1 MTQNLYPQKVIS
13 VDLEKCISCKAC
25 ELACSTAHS
34 MSKDLVEASF
44 EIIKPKA
51 RIFVEHHLRPFVVWC
66 RHCED
71 PLCME
76 ACPYDA
82 MTKNKY
88 GIVVVLEDKCIACGF
103 CATACPFGAIMI
115 DEERKIAVKCDLC
128 TERLKKE
135 EVPACVEACPTEAI
149 QYIERND
156 ISKNLREKTFERRLS
171 TRLLK

>member
-1 MTQNLYPQKVIS
+1 MTQPLYPQKIIF
-13 VDLEKCISCKAC
+13 VDLKRCVGCKSC
-25 ELACSTAHS
+25 ELACSVAHS
-34 MSKDLVEASF
+34 LSKDLFEASF
-44 EIIKPKA
+44 EVLKPKT
-51 RIFVEHHLRPFVVWC
+51 RIFVEHYLGPLVVWC

-71 PLCME
+71 PLCMS

-82 MTKNKY
+82 MTKNEY

-103 CATACPFGAIMI
+103 CATACPFGAIVI

-135 EVPACVEACPTEAI
+135 EMPACVEACPTKAV
-149 QYIERND
+149 QYIKRND
-156 ISKNLREKTFERRLS
+156 ISRDLRERTFKRRLS